1 MTTIHPFIHYTP
13 DKKGIK
19 GIIVFCKNPNKNLLL
34 NYIMPFTEEDFAKYS
49 QQLSVIIMVRLRKH
63 PLTPFS
69 GLANGEKRKFN
80 RVMNEYIQSLGED
93 WETKLITD
101 FNQTCDE
108 DLFTDSFKPEVLPV
122 SQREGTK
129 ELLLTE
135 EQLTFVDS
143 VEHAKLMSNIV

>member
-1 MTTIHPFIHYTP
+1 
-13 DKKGIK
+13 
-19 GIIVFCKNPNKNLLL
+19 
-34 NYIMPFTEEDFAKYS
+34 MPFTEEDFAKYS